1 MKGKVKQMTKEYAKT
16 YCHSMRKSLNDK
28 LFFLKEIDIN
38 SYDVIVD
45 FGCADGALLEAL
57 CDKSILSNENTK
69 LIGIE
74 KSSTLT
80 ELCRARLG
88 DKVLISLARVV
99 PSIGPL
105 IIGALISR
113 IAIVL
118 AMLSK

>member
-1 MKGKVKQMTKEYAKT
+1 MTKEYAKT
-16 YCHSMRKSLNDK
+16 YCHSMSKSLNDK

-74 KSSTLT
+74 KSSTLA

-88 DKVLISLARVV
+88 DKVLIASSVYDVEDWLKKSKNTLAIFSSV
-99 PSIGPL
+99 L
-105 IIGALISR
+105 HECFFSR
-113 IAIVL
+113 TI
-118 AMLSK
+118 